1 MCNQVLIEILCI
13 GDQLFYFVMSSILKI
28 RTIMLTCVIA
38 VTLSGGAVIGVFATG
53 VICGVNVFGLTG
65 RVITDP
71 AYPADSTP

>member
-38 VTLSGGAVIGVFATG
+38 VTLSGVFATG